1 MLKAKTFRVWFGV
14 AVLMCAVSCGEAL
27 RAQEKLHSVASATEY
42 RIHAGDV
49 VRLDVWKHPEITR
62 TVPVD
67 RKGNLHLPL
76 IDDVKASGLTAME
89 LAGLIRQKLEG
100 IIPNPQVTVTITE
113 INDPPSLPPGL
124 PGLPGLVPQ
133 MPLNRQ
139 EPLSP
144 DLKQKCC
151 VA

>member
-1 MLKAKTFRVWFGV
+1 MLEAKTFRVWFGV
-14 AVLMCAVSCGEAL
+14 TVLMCAISCGEAL
-27 RAQEKLHSVASATEY
+27 RAQEKPHSVASASEY

-49 VRLDVWKHPEITR
+49 VKLDVWKHPEITR

-67 RKGNLHLPL
+67 RKGNLHLTV
-76 IDDVKASGLTAME
+76 IHDVKAVGLTAME
-89 LAGLIRQKLEG
+89 LAGLIRHKLEG

-113 INDPPSLPPGL
+113 ISDPSSRPSE
-124 PGLPGLVPQ
+124 LVPQ
-133 MPLNRQ
+133 VPFHRQ

>member
-1 MLKAKTFRVWFGV
+1 MLEAKTFRVWFGV
-14 AVLMCAVSCGEAL
+14 TVLMCAVSCGEAL
-27 RAQEKLHSVASATEY
+27 RAQEKPHTVESATGY
-42 RIHAGDV
+42 RVHAGDV
-49 VRLDVWKHPEITR
+49 VKLDVWKHPEITR

-76 IDDVKASGLTAME
+76 INDVKAGGLTAME

-100 IIPNPQVTVTITE
+100 IIPSPQVTVTIIE
-113 INDPPSLPPGL
+113 IRDPSSLPPE
-124 PGLPGLVPQ
+124 LVPQ
-133 MPLNRQ
+133 IPLHRQ
-139 EPLSP
+139 APLSP

>member
-1 MLKAKTFRVWFGV
+1 
-14 AVLMCAVSCGEAL
+14 
-27 RAQEKLHSVASATEY
+27 
-42 RIHAGDV
+42 
-49 VRLDVWKHPEITR
+49 
-62 TVPVD
+62 
-67 RKGNLHLPL
+67 
-76 IDDVKASGLTAME
+76 ME

-113 INDPPSLPPGL
+113 INDPSSLP
-124 PGLPGLVPQ
+124 PGLVPQ

>member
-124 PGLPGLVPQ
+124 PGLVPQ

-151 VA
+151 VT